1 MTHVP
6 QTVAKKMSCL
16 QKDIRLPKEFRL
28 DTSVS
33 QPVFNVLREDADVLH
48 SALPSI
54 GTSLALSCNSS
65 FPKAT

>member
-48 SALPSI
+48 SA
-54 GTSLALSCNSS
+54 
-65 FPKAT
+65 